1 MSDYFVCGNGDSRCG
16 HKHVSLN
23 SAVRCRERQRERQG
37 GRISTH
43 PLYSMVDGIETKLR
57 LFPYI
62 DELAEAKVTPRQ
74 ATTASKKIEQM
85 LGSLPDGGPWP
96 SVDELIR

>member
-16 HKHVSLN
+16 HEHVSLN
-23 SAVRCRERQRERQG
+23 SAIHCRERQRERHG
-37 GRISTH
+37 GRISTYRF
-43 PLYSMVDGIETKLR
+43 YSMVDGVETKLR
-57 LFPYI
+57 LFPFI

-85 LGSLPDGGPWP
+85 LGSLPNGGTWP